1 MDEQDKKTVDVKN
14 LSDEELDELAGGIHA
29 PLDQRKKFRK
39 FLERG
44 GTVEEW
50 QQKLKNRP
58 FRY

>member
-1 MDEQDKKTVDVKN
+1 MDDQDKKPVDTKD
-14 LSDEELDELAGGIHA
+14 LSDEELEETAGGIHA
-29 PLDQRKKFRK
+29 PLDQDKKFRK

-50 QQKLKNRP
+50 HKKLKNRP